1 MMAFMPTAALFLLA
15 LAAES
20 SVSRLRVVNGCDKEP
35 IWVAHMAQ
43 RDNGPDGQ
51 NIRLEPGAHFD
62 FATPDGLAGTRYWPK
77 MRCNPDGNDCA
88 IGESGGPGEN
98 CNSESGCAP
107 PVDTK
112 FEASFN
118 ANGED
123 WVDISLVDGYTLP
136 FKFEMRGGGCGAGF
150 GNRSDVTLPG
160 YWGQYCDDMT
170 GKHYYIDH
178 STGERFEDP
187 PKIIDCSNLALD
199 QCPTAENMGTWSAAN
214 LNVVKPGGTGESV
227 GCYSPCS
234 KLIFDHWGNTF
245 GQGLPATDGKVA
257 PYCCPTPPMSPQAC
271 RAGPVRHTQFVQNM
285 HKMCAGV
292 YGYAYDDGMGLLR
305 CSPQTKYIVTF
316 YCPARKTVPTPPP
329 LHLDLRPCTT
339 TSTTST
345 HTTVT
350 VTMTTVTGTTITV
363 QGGQSAW
370 TSLQPPWGL
379 PWAPSPVV
387 PPPATMP
394 TVAPWLPTSTAAPQT
409 HPFWDAVK
417 GIFGDLALSKLLGL
431 SEVQGGSSSEHAVRN
446 RRLLVGAL
454 AVIAVAVAIL
464 ALPFALCRSRTVQDD
479 RLLRAMQDERMLQPA
494 RFPQYQQQH
503 HYGVVYPMP

>member
-1 MMAFMPTAALFLLA
+1 MPMAALIFLA
-15 LAAES
+15 VAAES
-20 SVSRLRVVNGCDKEP
+20 SLSRFRVVNGCDKEP

-51 NIRLEPGAHFD
+51 NIRLQPGRHFD

-77 MRCNPDGNDCA
+77 MRCDPDGNNCA
-88 IGESGGPGEN
+88 IGESGGPGET
-98 CNSESGCAP
+98 CDSASGCAP

-136 FKFEMRGGGCGAGF
+136 FKFEMRGGGCSAGF
-150 GNRSDVTLPG
+150 GNRSDFTLPG
-160 YWGQYCDDMT
+160 YWGQYCDDTT

-187 PKIIDCSNLALD
+187 PKIIDCSKLALD

-214 LNVVKPGGTGESV
+214 LNVVKPQGTGESV

-234 KLIFDHWGNTF
+234 KIIFSQWGNTF
-245 GQGLPATDGKVA
+245 GQGKSASDSEVA

-285 HKMCAGV
+285 HKMCPGV

-305 CSPQTKYIVTF
+305 CSPATKYIVTF
-316 YCPARKTVPTPPP
+316 YCPAQQTVPTPPP
-329 LHLDLRPCTT
+329 LHLDMRPCTT
-339 TSTTST
+339 TTTTST

-350 VTMTTVTGTTITV
+350 VTMTTVTGTTMTGTTITEL
-363 QGGQSAW
+363 GEIP
-370 TSLQPPWGL
+370 LKPPWGL
-379 PWAPSPVV
+379 PWAPTPAV
-387 PPPATMP
+387 PPAATIS
-394 TVAPWLPTSTAAPQT
+394 PWLPTSTVAPPS
-409 HPFWDAVK
+409 HPFWDAMK
-417 GIFGDLALSKLLGL
+417 GIFADLALSKLLGL
-431 SEVQGGSSSEHAVRN
+431 SEVQSASSSEHAVWN

-454 AVIAVAVAIL
+454 AVIAVAVAL
-464 ALPFALCRSRTVQDD
+464 VALPFALCRSRALQNE
-479 RLLRAMQDERMLQPA
+479 RLLQPA
-494 RFPQYQQQH
+494 RFPPYQQH
-503 HYGVVYPMP
+503 HYVAAPLRGVYPML